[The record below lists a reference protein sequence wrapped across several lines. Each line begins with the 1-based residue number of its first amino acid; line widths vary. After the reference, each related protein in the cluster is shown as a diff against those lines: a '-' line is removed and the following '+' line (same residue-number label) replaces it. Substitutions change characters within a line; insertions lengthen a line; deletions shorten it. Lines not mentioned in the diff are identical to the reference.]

1 MNVQAPEYESRTLDS
16 IWEILEFLFTKFWEA
31 FKDLGWI
38 K

>member
-1 MNVQAPEYESRTLDS
+1 MEGGTLDS
-16 IWEILEFLFTKFWEA
+16 IWEILEFLFTRFFEA

>member
-1 MNVQAPEYESRTLDS
+1 MSTANPNEGRTLES